1 MSTPFLDWRRVLVYT
16 HRWLGVLGS
25 LLFLAWFVS
34 GIVLMYAGMP
44 ALSPE
49 ERLERM
55 VPIDLSAA
63 RITPAQAA
71 SRHGVSPDRL
81 RIAMLGGR
89 PVYRFV
95 ERGLTT
101 TVFADD
107 AEQLEPLTT
116 NEALAAVAKWA
127 PEHAAN
133 LHYVAR
139 LLEPDQWTLQ
149 SQQFLP
155 LHKVALGDPGDTHLY
170 VSDRTGEPV
179 MKTSRKTRGVAYVGA
194 VLHWLYFTPF
204 RRHGAIWVQSVIWL
218 SIVGCVLCLSG
229 LVWGLWRW
237 SPGRRYRL
245 KRQRSQTPY
254 AGLMRWHH
262 YAGLVFGLTT
272 FTWTLSG
279 ALSLDPWSWHPPNSP
294 TAAQRTAVSGGP
306 LRLEMMTLN
315 GIRHAAT
322 AIGGAVGPRE
332 LEVLQFQGEPFLIA
346 VQTPSGGAGAGGE
359 GPTGS
364 ARRLVSAVAPEKGAF
379 TSFEPERVVEAAHA
393 AMAGVDVLD
402 ASWLQEYDRY
412 YYGRPGT
419 RPLPVLRMR
428 FDDPQQT
435 WLYLDPGQGRI
446 VLKEDRLTR
455 LNRWLYH
462 GLHSLDFPFLY
473 NRRPLWDVVVIALSL
488 GGIALSA
495 TTLWQASQRLLR
507 HGRRLSGW
515 RGRP

>member
-1 MSTPFLDWRRVLVYT
+1 MSALLLDWRRVLVYT
-16 HRWLGVLGS
+16 HRWLGILGS

-44 ALSPE
+44 TLSPE

-63 RITPAQAA
+63 RMTPAEAA
-71 SRHGVSPDRL
+71 SRQGVSPDRL
-81 RIAMLGGR
+81 RIAMLGDR

-101 TVFADD
+101 TVFADEGERLD
-107 AEQLEPLTT
+107 SLTT
-116 NEALAAVAKWA
+116 DEALAAVGRWA

-133 LHYVAR
+133 LRYVASLR
-139 LLEPDQWTLQ
+139 EPDQWTLQ

-179 MKTSRKTRGVAYVGA
+179 MKTSRSTRGVAYVGA
-194 VLHWLYFTPF
+194 VLHWLYFTPL
-204 RRHGAIWVQSVIWL
+204 RRRGAVWVQSVIWL

-237 SPGRRYRL
+237 SPRRRYRL

-262 YAGLVFGLTT
+262 YAGLIFGLTT

-279 ALSLDPWSWHPPNSP
+279 ALSLDPWNWHPPNAP

-306 LRLEMMTLN
+306 LRLEVMTLD
-315 GIRHAAT
+315 GIRRAAK
-322 AIGGAVGPRE
+322 AVGGVVGPRE
-332 LEVLQFQGEPFLIA
+332 LEVSQFQGELFLLA
-346 VQTPSGGAGAGGE
+346 VQPPSGGPGAGDE
-359 GPTGS
+359 RTTGLE
-364 ARRLVSAVAPEKGAF
+364 RRLVSAVTPEKGVF
-379 TSFEPERVVEAAHA
+379 TSFEPERVVAAAQA
-393 AMAGVDVLD
+393 AMVGVDVLD
-402 ASWLQEYDRY
+402 TSWLEEYDPY

-419 RPLPVLRMR
+419 RPLPVLRVR
-428 FDDPQQT
+428 FDDPQET

-446 VLKEDRLTR
+446 VLKEERLTR

-473 NRRPLWDVVVIALSL
+473 NRRPLWDFVVITLSL
-488 GGIALSA
+488 GGIALSV
-495 TTLWQASQRLLR
+495 TTLWQASHRLLTAR
-507 HGRRLSGW
+507 GASDRR
-515 RGRP
+515 

>member
-1 MSTPFLDWRRVLVYT
+1 MSARLLDWRRILVYT
-16 HRWLGVLGS
+16 HRWLGILGS

-44 ALSPE
+44 ALSPG
-49 ERLERM
+49 ERLGRLP
-55 VPIDLSAA
+55 PIDLSAA
-63 RITPAQAA
+63 RLTPGEAA
-71 SRHGVSPDRL
+71 RRHGVSPDRL
-81 RIAMLGGR
+81 RIAMLGDR

-107 AEQLEPLTT
+107 GERLQRLTAD
-116 NEALAAVAKWA
+116 EATAAVARWA
-127 PEHAAN
+127 PGQAESLRYA
-133 LHYVAR
+133 AR
-139 LLEPDQWTLQ
+139 LGEADQWTLQ

-179 MKTSRKTRGVAYVGA
+179 MQTSRATRGVAYVGA

-229 LVWGLWRW
+229 LVWGLWRL

-262 YAGLVFGLTT
+262 YAGLLFGLTT

-279 ALSLDPWSWHPPNSP
+279 ALSLDPWNWHPPNSP
-294 TAAQRTAVSGGP
+294 TAAQRTAVSGGT
-306 LRLEMMTLN
+306 LQLGVMTLD
-315 GIRHAAT
+315 GIRHAT
-322 AIGGAVGPRE
+322 RAIGDAGRLTE
-332 LEVLQFQGEPFLIA
+332 LEVVQFQGEPFLSA
-346 VQTPSGGAGAGGE
+346 VHVPSRRPAAAGGAGPSRSE
-359 GPTGS
+359 
-364 ARRLVSAVAPEKGAF
+364 RRLVSAVTPEKGVFA
-379 TSFEPERVVEAAHA
+379 SFERAR
-393 AMAGVDVLD
+393 VLD
-402 ASWLQEYDRY
+402 AARSAMPGVGVLDTAWLEEYDGY

-419 RPLPVLRMR
+419 RSLPVLRVR

-446 VLKEDRLTR
+446 VLKEERLTR

-473 NRRPLWDVVVIALSL
+473 NRRPLWDVVVIALSV
-488 GGIALSA
+488 GGIALSV
-495 TTLWQASQRLLR
+495 TSLWQAWQRLQR
-507 HGRRLSGW
+507 HGRRLSRVW
-515 RGRP
+515 R